1 MFGFY
6 EQKVVL
12 CQIDDMKN
20 QCAHICLS
28 RKLNQTQPPKY
39 EISTLVWSSDR
50 ESPFGAL
57 QGCLLGNLQVSL
69 LFGLLVG
76 LLKRFSMSSFKK
88 EKKRNWEGLG
98 PSAPSPLSLP
108 TYLICS
114 LRSQLT
120 LISSSLRSHLKF
132 SLIFQTNLKFW

>member
-12 CQIDDMKN
+12 CQIDDKEN
-20 QCAHICLS
+20 QCAHISLF

-39 EISTLVWSSDR
+39 EPNTLVWSSDR
-50 ESPFGAL
+50 ESPFGAF
-57 QGCLLGNLQVSL
+57 QGCLLGNLLISL

-76 LLKRFSMSSFKK
+76 LLKRFQMSFLKK
-88 EKKRNWEGLG
+88 EKKKLGGGWGLR
-98 PSAPSPLSLP
+98 PPPPLPLS

-120 LISSSLRSHLKF
+120 LISSSLRSRLKF
-132 SLIFQTNLKFW
+132 SVIFSYKF